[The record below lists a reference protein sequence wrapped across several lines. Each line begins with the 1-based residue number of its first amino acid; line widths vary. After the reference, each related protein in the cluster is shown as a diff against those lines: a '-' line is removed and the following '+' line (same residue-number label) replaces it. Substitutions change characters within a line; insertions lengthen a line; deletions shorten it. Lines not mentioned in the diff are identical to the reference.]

1 MVTMGCNNLNT
12 VVHTRD
18 DSVQIILR
26 AVNATGVILRVISEA
41 IPEIFT
47 TVIYLYTRRFEFDI
61 LTKQRTKHD
70 DDSEYLQP
78 IATRT
83 SGGDITLVVFGN

>member
-1 MVTMGCNNLNT
+1 V
-12 VVHTRD
+12 
-18 DSVQIILR
+18 
-26 AVNATGVILRVISEA
+26 VNATGVILRVIREA

-47 TVIYLYTRRFEFDI
+47 TVTYLYTRRFEFEI

-70 DDSEYLQP
+70 DEYLQP

-83 SGGDITLVVFGN
+83 SGGDITLVVFDN